1 MDLLE
6 ICLERSH
13 ELAITPLE
21 GGLQIVTTD
30 FMDSRYLPEMEVRVP
45 IVSSVPEGFTVV
57 RSNRRK

>member
-13 ELAITPLE
+13 ELQIVPLQ

-30 FMDSRYLPEMEVRVP
+30 FMDSWNLPAMEVRVP
-45 IVSSVPEGFTVV
+45 ICASVPEGFTEV
-57 RSNRRK
+57 RRRR